1 MTTTALMH
9 STPTRIIKD
18 APYLTDIA
26 FFHGDEAA
34 HDAIMRSVTAA
45 AHVLIEHPGFIAVN
59 VLRST
64 DGSRVCLY
72 LQWQDGVSL
81 RTAHAAI
88 APHLDAL
95 QNSGTLQNSAQLRTY
110 TVVYTDDRSA
120 DGVSVIAPAYT
131 GAIFINEIT
140 TMPATQD
147 RLLDLVIANNER
159 QSFATPGY
167 RSANFHKSDD
177 GARAMNYSLWD
188 TEAHCI
194 DAISR
199 MADMDEN
206 LEETVQIANP
216 DFRFYMLVF
225 AAHA

>member
-1 MTTTALMH
+1 MTTTALTH
-9 STPTRIIKD
+9 SIPTRIFND
-18 APYLTDIA
+18 APYTTDIT
-26 FFHGDEAA
+26 FFHSDEAE
-34 HDAIMRSVTAA
+34 HDDIIRRVTAA

-64 DGSRVCLY
+64 EGSRVCLY
-72 LQWQDGVSL
+72 LQWHDAVSL
-81 RTAHAAI
+81 HTAHAAVGL
-88 APHLDAL
+88 HLDAL
-95 QNSGTLQNSAQLRTY
+95 QASGTLQNDARARTY
-110 TVVYTDDRSA
+110 TVVYADDRSA

-140 TMPATQD
+140 TMPAKQD

-159 QSFATPGY
+159 QSLTTPGY

-177 GARAMNYSLWD
+177 GERAVNYSLWD

-206 LEETVQIANP
+206 LDETVQIANP
-216 DFRFYMLVF
+216 DFRFYTLVF